1 MKTTL
6 INTDMK
12 TNFFENIANLNTPGI
27 WKLAIQVD
35 ANGNF
40 TVSELFTALNCG
52 DNAAK
57 LIIPMNLCG
66 TAQDLDEGFFDK
78 VTEPLPK
85 TAELYTNMEAHLKSV
100 EAAKTASKMEQDKKN
115 KEKAKTAPI
124 TAATKGEADQEMPE
138 PKEEK
143 KKKYE
148 GIMKSIAELN
158 DRCKYEEAL
167 ELLPT
172 VEEYPE
178 KENELKNKRADL
190 IRKKE
195 LMSQATL
202 AFNS

>member
-1 MKTTL
+1 
-6 INTDMK
+6 MK
-12 TNFFENIANLNTPGI
+12 TNFFEHIASLNTPGI

-40 TVSELFTALNCG
+40 TVSELFTALHCG

-78 VTEPLPK
+78 VTEALPK
-85 TAELYTNMEAHLKSV
+85 TSELYTNMEAHLKSV

-115 KEKAKTAPI
+115 KEKAKTATTGTTPKNE
-124 TAATKGEADQEMPE
+124 TDQEIPE
-138 PKEEK
+138 LKEDK

-167 ELLPT
+167 DLLPT

-190 IRKKE
+190 NRKKD
-195 LMSQATL
+195 LMAQATL
-202 AFNS
+202 TFNS